1 MIDKTTQNLPLVALT
16 MGEAAGVGPELLVRL
31 SQKPFEA
38 RLLVLADA
46 ELLSEM
52 AKRLKISLK
61 ISLVDK
67 VDLVKPH
74 QAGHL
79 YVENHRL
86 QTCAVAGKLDPK
98 NAVTTLSILARASE
112 LALSQQVD
120 AIVTAPVHKA
130 NLNQLDSDF
139 IGHTEYFAKRAGV
152 DKVVMMLAAHGL
164 RIALAT
170 THLPLREVANSIT
183 HSNLKQVVD
192 VILGWADKFK
202 QVPLRLAVCGL
213 NPHAGESGLLGSE
226 EQQIIQPVIADYQDQ
241 RHSVSGPYPADT
253 LFTPQ
258 KRKEFDLFLAMYHD
272 QGLPV
277 VKASGFG
284 RCVNVTLGLPYVR
297 TSVDHGTA
305 LDIAA
310 SYSASSDSLAY
321 AVNYAAQLV
330 AGILPQ

>member
-1 MIDKTTQNLPLVALT
+1 MIDKRTQTLPLIALT

-31 SQKPFEA
+31 SQKAFEA

-52 AKRLKISLK
+52 ANRINVSLK
-61 ISLVDK
+61 ITSVDT
-67 VDLVKPH
+67 VDSVAPH

-79 YVENHRL
+79 FVENHSL
-86 QTCAVAGKLDPK
+86 QTRAVAGKLDPK

-112 LALSQQVD
+112 LALNRQVD

-130 NLNQLDSDF
+130 NLNQLDPDF
-139 IGHTEYFAKRAGV
+139 IGHTEYFAKRADV
-152 DKVVMMLAAHGL
+152 DKVVMMLAANGL

-170 THLPLREVANSIT
+170 THLPLREVPNAIT
-183 HSNLKQVVD
+183 RSNLKQVID
-192 VILGWADKFK
+192 VILSWADKFA

-226 EQQIIQPVIADYQDQ
+226 EQQIIQPLVADYHGR

-310 SYSASSDSLAY
+310 SYSASSDSLTF